1 MGMGVSW
8 KLLRIWKLGM
18 RRGGLMVLPGHEVGL
33 FFSSLLILSCPSSL
47 HSLLCLHL
55 LLPSTSP
62 SSSLSPCTFEMIS
75 TSRTKLTIA
84 SNRPS
89 VRLVFPSDKKEKQ
102 TRSGFSTHSN
112 SNATPSK
119 GKEKGRDSEITIKGS
134 DREKEGSWGR
144 KRGKRTPLLIKHLG
158 GVERRKGES
167 YDVRVLS
174 CEDCRC

>member
-1 MGMGVSW
+1 
-8 KLLRIWKLGM
+8 
-18 RRGGLMVLPGHEVGL
+18 MVLPGHEVGFL
-33 FFSSLLILSCPSSL
+33 FSSILILPCPSSL

-62 SSSLSPCTFEMIS
+62 SSSPFPCTLEIS
-75 TSRTKLTIA
+75 PSTRIKLTIA

-89 VRLVFPSDKKEKQ
+89 VRSVFQSERKEEKK
-102 TRSGFSTHSN
+102 TRSGFSTYSN
-112 SNATPSK
+112 STATPSK
-119 GKEKGRDSEITIKGS
+119 GKSRESEITIKGS

-167 YDVRVLS
+167 HRVLG
-174 CEDCRC
+174 CENCRC